1 MKACRDEDYAE
12 ELEFVAD
19 FYGTDV
25 DSFQLQTQLPLM
37 KHLFEGDDLPKLT
50 LSDV

>member
-37 KHLFEGDDLPKLT
+37 KHLFEGDYLPKLT